1 MSLISDIL
9 RAVAQMADPRFLRVL
24 LWALALTVGALALV
38 FWAVVGGLG
47 WLLPDTVTLPWIGE
61 VGFLDNLLSWAAI
74 GLMVALSV
82 VLMVPTAAAV
92 VGFFLDNVAD
102 AVEARHYPGLPPV
115 KEQPLT
121 TQAADSVRFLALVLA
136 VNAAALIVYLTVA
149 PLAPF
154 IFWIVNG
161 FLLGR
166 EYFQLVAIRRLP
178 PEEVMTLRSRHGAR
192 IWLAGTAMA
201 IPMSVPILNLLIPI
215 LGVAVFTHQFHR
227 IAGTARRAAPASDP
241 RAPGR

>member
-1 MSLISDIL
+1 MSLISDTF
-9 RAVAQMADPRFLRVL
+9 RALAQMSDPRFLRVL
-24 LWALALTVGALALV
+24 LWALALTIGALALV

-61 VGFLDNLLSWAAI
+61 VGFIDNLLSWAAI
-74 GLMVALSV
+74 GLMLALSV

-115 KEQPLT
+115 KEQPVTL
-121 TQAADSVRFLALVLA
+121 QVVESLRFLALVLS
-136 VNAAALIVYLTVA
+136 VNIFALVIYLTVA

-178 PEEVMTLRSRHGAR
+178 SEEVKALRSRNAAR
-192 IWLAGTAMA
+192 IWLAGIAMA
-201 IPMSVPILNLLIPI
+201 IPMSVPILNLIVPV

-227 IAGTARRAAPASDP
+227 IAGTAPRRA
-241 RAPGR
+241 